1 MLKSKF
7 YFLPLWRQKVNLSVR
22 TAPWPF
28 YWPKQQWVPSSK
40 SALATYY
47 ILVHMFWNPFGGA
60 PSVPVLHTLLSFE
73 VFGGSEDSGGWNFDS
88 DSLRNA
94 FMYLRCHY
102 EYCMDQLDTSFAKL
116 AKTDP
121 LSISYA
127 DFRLALQEMGISE
140 SPLTG
145 SRTDLKHFSVSG
157 FFPREIWV
165 EFSKKLQTAVC
176 FFEIFSTDIV
186 DLLKD
191 VFPNS
196 WRSSFS
202 VTGVVWH
209 HPCLLCCRSY
219 LCWFQPF
226 GCWSHRESVAAQ
238 FPNLFDGHLCRAAR
252 CFPHTL
258 TRNILSRRFQS
269 CFWLQFFR

>member
-88 DSLRNA
+88 DSRRNA

-145 SRTDLKHFSVSG
+145 SRTDLKHFLYLD
-157 FFPREIWV
+157 FFPEKFEWN
-165 EFSKKLQTAVC
+165 FKKSFKHLFV
-176 FFEIFSTDIV
+176 FLRSF
-186 DLLKD
+186 LL
-191 VFPNS
+191 
-196 WRSSFS
+196 
-202 VTGVVWH
+202 
-209 HPCLLCCRSY
+209 
-219 LCWFQPF
+219 
-226 GCWSHRESVAAQ
+226 
-238 FPNLFDGHLCRAAR
+238 
-252 CFPHTL
+252 
-258 TRNILSRRFQS
+258 ILSIS
-269 CFWLQFFR
+269 